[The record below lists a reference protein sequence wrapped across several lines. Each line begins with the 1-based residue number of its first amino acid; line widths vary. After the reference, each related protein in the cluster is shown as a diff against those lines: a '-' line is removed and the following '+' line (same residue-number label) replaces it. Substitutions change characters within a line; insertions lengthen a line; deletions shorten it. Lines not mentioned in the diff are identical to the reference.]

1 MNGATAASTM
11 KNAPAHRV
19 ASPPHRIRFGDAMR
33 AFLLLPALLSRLAR
47 LAELD
52 EDIQY
57 HRDQPRDRRGADH
70 ADGGLR
76 ALRAKAEDYD
86 GREEG
91 GHPAADV
98 FPADT
103 YYRGVNV
110 EAHRTGGVEQE
121 VPGDPAQERRDTRY
135 REAPSR
141 AGPRPGGEGGGGEHP
156 GHDGGNVGYR
166 YSVHERSS
174 ISRLE
179 RLRDTKYSARSVLG
193 SHRDVGLICLKFQS
207 SLETLARRRSHGLQ
221 LVWDATDEH
230 LPASD
235 LRGAIL
241 TDVERYF
248 AFGSYLSDDSGRLFG
263 VPLPRKAKSP
273 VGL

>member
-1 MNGATAASTM
+1 MNGAAAASTM

-19 ASPPHRIRFGDAMR
+19 ASPPHRKRLGDAMR
-33 AFLLLPALLSRLAR
+33 AFLLLPALLSCLAR

-70 ADGGLR
+70 VDGGLP

-121 VPGDPAQERRDTRY
+121 VPGDPARERRDARY
-135 REAPSR
+135 REAPR
-141 AGPRPGGEGGGGEHP
+141 AGPRPGGE
-156 GHDGGNVGYR
+156 DGGKHADLTLYR
-166 YSVHERSS
+166 
-174 ISRLE
+174 
-179 RLRDTKYSARSVLG
+179 
-193 SHRDVGLICLKFQS
+193 
-207 SLETLARRRSHGLQ
+207 
-221 LVWDATDEH
+221 TDEH
-230 LPASD
+230 TYFVYLDARKVGGGSVLEVGVYP
-235 LRGAIL
+235 RGL
-241 TDVERYF
+241 SERDIRVMWPELLE
-248 AFGSYLSDDSGRLFG
+248 AQSS
-263 VPLPRKAKSP
+263 
-273 VGL
+273 

>member
-1 MNGATAASTM
+1 
-11 KNAPAHRV
+11 
-19 ASPPHRIRFGDAMR
+19 MR

-70 ADGGLR
+70 ADDGLR

-121 VPGDPAQERRDTRY
+121 VPDDLTL
-135 REAPSR
+135 
-141 AGPRPGGEGGGGEHP
+141 
-156 GHDGGNVGYR
+156 
-166 YSVHERSS
+166 SS
-174 ISRLE
+174 
-179 RLRDTKYSARSVLG
+179 
-193 SHRDVGLICLKFQS
+193 H
-207 SLETLARRRSHGLQ
+207 
-221 LVWDATDEH
+221 
-230 LPASD
+230 
-235 LRGAIL
+235 
-241 TDVERYF
+241 TDVLYD
-248 AFGSYLSDDSGRLFG
+248 GLYTYLSREVL
-263 VPLPRKAKSP
+263 
-273 VGL
+273 

>member
-1 MNGATAASTM
+1 
-11 KNAPAHRV
+11 
-19 ASPPHRIRFGDAMR
+19 MR

-76 ALRAKAEDYD
+76 ALRSKAEDYD

-98 FPADT
+98 FPADP
-103 YYRGVNV
+103 YQRGIDV
-110 EAHRTGGVEQE
+110 EAKRSGGVEQE
-121 VPGDPAQERRDTRY
+121 MPGDPAQERGDASD
-135 REAPSR
+135 REAPPR
-141 AGPRPGGEGGGGEHP
+141 AGPRTGGQDGGGEHP

-179 RLRDTKYSARSVLG
+179 RLRDTMYSARSVLG
-193 SHRDVGLICLKFQS
+193 
-207 SLETLARRRSHGLQ
+207 
-221 LVWDATDEH
+221 
-230 LPASD
+230 
-235 LRGAIL
+235 
-241 TDVERYF
+241 
-248 AFGSYLSDDSGRLFG
+248 
-263 VPLPRKAKSP
+263 
-273 VGL
+273 

>member
-1 MNGATAASTM
+1 
-11 KNAPAHRV
+11 
-19 ASPPHRIRFGDAMR
+19 MR
-33 AFLLLPALLSRLAR
+33 AFLLLPALLSRLVR

-70 ADGGLR
+70 ADGGLP

-121 VPGDPAQERRDTRY
+121 VPGAPAREPHRRPLRRPLHLPKSGSPLRLRTSENAQNANFAVTEFYEVRLSPLLGSSSKKFQTSLIWGMRLVALLARLGAVVDTAGLITLPFLERGT
-135 REAPSR
+135 SR
-141 AGPRPGGEGGGGEHP
+141 WPRPIIGAC
-156 GHDGGNVGYR
+156 
-166 YSVHERSS
+166 
-174 ISRLE
+174 
-179 RLRDTKYSARSVLG
+179 LR
-193 SHRDVGLICLKFQS
+193 Q
-207 SLETLARRRSHGLQ
+207 RRVR
-221 LVWDATDEH
+221 
-230 LPASD
+230 
-235 LRGAIL
+235 
-241 TDVERYF
+241 
-248 AFGSYLSDDSGRLFG
+248 
-263 VPLPRKAKSP
+263 
-273 VGL
+273 

>member
-57 HRDQPRDRRGADH
+57 HRDQPRDRGGADH

-76 ALRAKAEDYD
+76 ALLAKAEDYD

-91 GHPAADV
+91 GL
-98 FPADT
+98 PADT

-121 VPGDPAQERRDTRY
+121 VPGDPARERRDASD
-135 REAPSR
+135 REAPPR
-141 AGPRPGGEGGGGEHP
+141 AGPRPGSEDGGGEHP
-156 GHDGGNVGYR
+156 GHDGGNVG
-166 YSVHERSS
+166 
-174 ISRLE
+174 
-179 RLRDTKYSARSVLG
+179 
-193 SHRDVGLICLKFQS
+193 
-207 SLETLARRRSHGLQ
+207 
-221 LVWDATDEH
+221 
-230 LPASD
+230 
-235 LRGAIL
+235 
-241 TDVERYF
+241 
-248 AFGSYLSDDSGRLFG
+248 
-263 VPLPRKAKSP
+263 
-273 VGL
+273 

>member
-19 ASPPHRIRFGDAMR
+19 ASPPQRIRFGDAMR

-121 VPGDPAQERRDTRY
+121 VPGDPAQECGDARY
-135 REAPSR
+135 REAPPR
-141 AGPRPGGEGGGGEHP
+141 AGPRPGGEDGGGEHP
-156 GHDGGNVGYR
+156 GHDSVSVSNRGA
-166 YSVHERSS
+166 VHERSS
-174 ISRLE
+174 IPQFERLGGTEYPARFVLGPHRNVGLIRLE
-179 RLRDTKYSARSVLG
+179 RYG
-193 SHRDVGLICLKFQS
+193 GLES
-207 SLETLARRRSHGLQ
+207 LARRRSHGLQ
-221 LVWDATDEH
+221 LVRSGAGEY
-230 LPASD
+230 LPGGG
-235 LRGAIL
+235 LRGAVPA
-241 TDVERYF
+241 DV
-248 AFGSYLSDDSGRLFG
+248 
-263 VPLPRKAKSP
+263 
-273 VGL
+273 

>member
-1 MNGATAASTM
+1 M
-11 KNAPAHRV
+11 KTAPAHRV

-33 AFLLLPALLSRLAR
+33 AFLLLPALLSCLAR

-70 ADGGLR
+70 VDGGLR

-121 VPGDPAQERRDTRY
+121 VPGDPACERGDASD
-135 REAPSR
+135 REAPPR
-141 AGPRPGGEGGGGEHP
+141 AGPRPGGEDDGGEHP

-166 YSVHERSS
+166 YSVYQRSS

-193 SHRDVGLICLKFQS
+193 PHRNVGFIG
-207 SLETLARRRSHGLQ
+207 LERYGGLEALARRRSHGLQ
-221 LVWDATDEH
+221 LVRAAAREY
-230 LPASD
+230 LPGVD
-235 LRGAIL
+235 LRCAVPA
-241 TDVERYF
+241 DVERYF
-248 AFGSYLSDDSGRLFG
+248 AFGSYFSDDGGRVFG
-263 VPLPRKAKSP
+263 VPLPRKAEGT